1 MGIED
6 LGLGRQDRGELLPV
20 FVDQRLSPG
29 ERLVHF
35 RQSTYWIE
43 SR

>member
-1 MGIED
+1 MRVED
-6 LGLGRQDRGELLPV
+6 FGAGWQCRGELLRV
-20 FVDQRLSPG
+20 LVDQRLSPG